1 VVFWFPFTIF
11 DVIAALTMSYVLFKI
26 WWVTGVAG
34 LSKHWRLSVF
44 MFYGVLSLFYASVN
58 NWAFGKAESARITNA
73 TSEWLACLATHL
85 DQSQCYARGH
95 VPGGLNYVAFVAA
108 VCVLYSTPMV
118 FALVLLSD
126 PEIPLHWYD
135 SFRRYVLR
143 QKVPDRWAS
152 HKRAL
157 KLSNVIST
165 SRSSSGSGGES
176 SATFLS

>member
-1 VVFWFPFTIF
+1 VFWFPFTIIGI
-11 DVIAALTMSYVLFKI
+11 IAGATMSYVLFKI
-26 WWVTGVAG
+26 WWVTGVPG
-34 LSKHWRLSVF
+34 LSKHWRLAVF
-44 MFYGVLSLFYASVN
+44 MLYGVLALFWASVN
-58 NWAFGKAESARITNA
+58 HWAFGRAESTRVTNA
-73 TSEWLACLATHL
+73 LTEWLVCLATHL

-95 VPGGLNYVAFVAA
+95 VPGGLNYAAFVAA
-108 VCVLYSTPMV
+108 ICISYSTTMV

-157 KLSNVIST
+157 KLSNVIT
-165 SRSSSGSGGES
+165 SRSNAGSGSDS
-176 SATFLS
+176 SSTFMT